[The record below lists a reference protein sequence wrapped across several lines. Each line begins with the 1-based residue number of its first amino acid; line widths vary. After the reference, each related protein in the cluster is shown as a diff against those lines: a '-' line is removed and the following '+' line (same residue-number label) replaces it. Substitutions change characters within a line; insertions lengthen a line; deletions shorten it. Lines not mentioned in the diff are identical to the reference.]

1 MAASTE
7 RACIAWADWVP
18 VIRVKWRLARED
30 LGEGLVVRV
39 DPVHEGAAEA
49 VRGHRRSAVGLL
61 PPRLGRL
68 RRLLRDIADDAI
80 YSRTVDGPATTH
92 AIRLLPTYEHKL
104 NMWKSQLGL
113 KLNQT
118 RKMAAVQADAT
129 VDCGISALLL
139 CS

>member
-1 MAASTE
+1 M
-7 RACIAWADWVP
+7 WADWIP
-18 VIRVKWRLARED
+18 VVGVKWRLARED
-30 LGEGLVVRV
+30 LGRGLVVRV

-49 VRGHRRSAVGLL
+49 VRGHCLSALGLR

-92 AIRLLPTYEHKL
+92 ATRLLSTHEHKL

-113 KLNQT
+113 MLNQS

-129 VDCGISALLL
+129 VVSGISALLL
-139 CS
+139 CSRIH